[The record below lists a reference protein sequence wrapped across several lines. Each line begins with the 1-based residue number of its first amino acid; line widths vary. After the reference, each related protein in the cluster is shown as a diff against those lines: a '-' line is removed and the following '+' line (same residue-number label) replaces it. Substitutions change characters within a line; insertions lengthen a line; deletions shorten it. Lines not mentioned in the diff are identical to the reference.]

1 MKKKL
6 MQSYDVWEQIPRKC
20 ANSSPTCVDKRTNY
34 GQIGNNSKK
43 VVQRDVTFLF
53 LAYYFNKK

>member
-20 ANSSPTCVDKRTNY
+20 VNSSSTCVDNGLDN
-34 GQIGNNSKK
+34 GQNEE
-43 VVQRDVTFLF
+43 
-53 LAYYFNKK
+53 